1 MEIGREGL
9 RVRQTDATRDV
20 LARAATASTDDDAF
34 SSYAEASTVPF
45 RILRRACEIARRD
58 APVER
63 REGIAHPRTDGGG
76 EGGGGGPWLQD
87 VVRGGGVELVAPSRP
102 PRSRTLDAEI
112 ARLRR
117 DAHDREYAAMTR
129 DVSHSGGF
137 GFGAHE
143 RTRTKDDGRLRMSAL
158 TRDLGFGAHVVTVMF
173 ACALGGWFAGDA
185 IVRGDD
191 DESARNAIVK
201 ASLAGIG
208 AIGAM
213 TVEALLFMLRDSRT

>member
-9 RVRQTDATRDV
+9 RVRQTDATRNV
-20 LARAATASTDDDAF
+20 LARAAAASTEPDGTFA
-34 SSYAEASTVPF
+34 SYAGESTVPF
-45 RILRRACEIARRD
+45 RILRRACEIARGRD

-63 REGIAHPRTDGGG
+63 SPEGT
-76 EGGGGGPWLQD
+76 EGGGPWLQD
-87 VVRGGGVELVAPSRP
+87 VVRGGGVQLVAPVP
-102 PRSRTLDAEI
+102 PARARALDATI
-112 ARLRR
+112 SQLRR

-137 GFGAHE
+137 GFE
-143 RTRTKDDGRLRMSAL
+143 YIPNDNEKDDGRLRMSAL
-158 TRDLGFGAHVVTVMF
+158 TRDLGFGAHVLTVMF

-185 IVRGDD
+185 IVRGFGDLDNRFDD
-191 DESARNAIVK
+191 VSVTRTIVK

-213 TVEALLFMLRDSRT
+213 TVEALLFMLRDGRT

>member
-20 LARAATASTDDDAF
+20 LARAAAASNDDGTSF
-34 SSYAEASTVPF
+34 SSCAGESTVPF

-58 APVER
+58 APVEHPGADVTEDVT
-63 REGIAHPRTDGGG
+63 EGK
-76 EGGGGGPWLQD
+76 GPWLQD
-87 VVRGGGVELVAPSRP
+87 VVRGGGVELVAPSP
-102 PRSRTLDAEI
+102 PARSRALDAKI
-112 ARLRR
+112 AQLRR
-117 DAHDREYAAMTR
+117 DANDREYAAMTR
-129 DVSHSGGF
+129 DVSHSRTGGI
-137 GFGAHE
+137 HE
-143 RTRTKDDGRLRMSAL
+143 PDDGRLKMSAL
-158 TRDLGFGAHVVTVMF
+158 IRDLGFGAHVVTVMF

-185 IVRGDD
+185 IVRGFVDDVSNRDD
-191 DESARNAIVK
+191 DPVTQSATIVK

>member
-20 LARAATASTDDDAF
+20 LARVAAASTDDDAF

-185 IVRGDD
+185 IVRDD
-191 DESARNAIVK
+191 DDSARNAIVK

>member
-20 LARAATASTDDDAF
+20 LARAAAASTDDDAF

-45 RILRRACEIARRD
+45 RILRRACEIARS
-58 APVER
+58 P
-63 REGIAHPRTDGGG
+63 EGTEHPGT
-76 EGGGGGPWLQD
+76 GGGGGPWLQD

>member
-20 LARAATASTDDDAF
+20 LARAAAASTDDGAF

-76 EGGGGGPWLQD
+76 GGGGPWLQD
-87 VVRGGGVELVAPSRP
+87 IVRGGGVELVAPSRP

-112 ARLRR
+112 SRLRR

-137 GFGAHE
+137 GFGAG
-143 RTRTKDDGRLRMSAL
+143 RTRTKDDGRPRMSAL

-191 DESARNAIVK
+191 HPARNTIVK

>member
-9 RVRQTDATRDV
+9 RVRQTDATRNV
-20 LARAATASTDDDAF
+20 LARAAAASTDDGTFA
-34 SSYAEASTVPF
+34 SYAGESTVPF
-45 RILRRACEIARRD
+45 RILRRACEIARS
-58 APVER
+58 P
-63 REGIAHPRTDGGG
+63 EGTEHPGT
-76 EGGGGGPWLQD
+76 GGGGGPWLQD
-87 VVRGGGVELVAPSRP
+87 VVRGGVELVAPSRP

>member
-20 LARAATASTDDDAF
+20 LARAAAASTDDGTF
-34 SSYAEASTVPF
+34 SSCAGESTVPF

-58 APVER
+58 APVE
-63 REGIAHPRTDGGG
+63 HPGTDG
-76 EGGGGGPWLQD
+76 EGRGPWLQD
-87 VVRGGGVELVAPSRP
+87 VVRGGGVELVAPSP
-102 PRSRTLDAEI
+102 PARSRALDAKI
-112 ARLRR
+112 AQLRR
-117 DAHDREYAAMTR
+117 EHADREYAAMTR
-129 DVSHSGGF
+129 DVSHS
-137 GFGAHE
+137 
-143 RTRTKDDGRLRMSAL
+143 RTGTNEPDDGRLKMSAL

-173 ACALGGWFAGDA
+173 ACALGGWFAGEA
-185 IVRGDD
+185 IVRGFGDDANRDD
-191 DESARNAIVK
+191 DSETARAIVK

>member
-9 RVRQTDATRDV
+9 RVRQTDATRNV
-20 LARAATASTDDDAF
+20 LARAAAASTDDGTFA
-34 SSYAEASTVPF
+34 SYAGESTVPF
-45 RILRRACEIARRD
+45 RILRRACEIARS
-58 APVER
+58 P
-63 REGIAHPRTDGGG
+63 EGTEHPGT
-76 EGGGGGPWLQD
+76 GGGGGPWLQD

>member
-9 RVRQTDATRDV
+9 RVRQMDATRDV

-45 RILRRACEIARRD
+45 RTLRRACEIARRD

-76 EGGGGGPWLQD
+76 EGGGPWLQD
-87 VVRGGGVELVAPSRP
+87 IVRGGGVELVAPSRP

-213 TVEALLFMLRDSRT
+213 TVEALLFMLRDGRT

>member
-20 LARAATASTDDDAF
+20 LARAAAASTDDDAF

-185 IVRGDD
+185 IVRDD
-191 DESARNAIVK
+191 DDDSARNAIVK

>member
-20 LARAATASTDDDAF
+20 LARAAAASTDDDAF

-45 RILRRACEIARRD
+45 RILRRACEIARS
-58 APVER
+58 P
-63 REGIAHPRTDGGG
+63 EGTEHPGT
-76 EGGGGGPWLQD
+76 GGGGGPWLQD
-87 VVRGGGVELVAPSRP
+87 VVRGGGVQLVAPVP
-102 PRSRTLDAEI
+102 PARARALDAEI
-112 ARLRR
+112 SRLRR

-173 ACALGGWFAGDA
+173 ACGLGGWFAGDA

-191 DESARNAIVK
+191 DSARNAIVK